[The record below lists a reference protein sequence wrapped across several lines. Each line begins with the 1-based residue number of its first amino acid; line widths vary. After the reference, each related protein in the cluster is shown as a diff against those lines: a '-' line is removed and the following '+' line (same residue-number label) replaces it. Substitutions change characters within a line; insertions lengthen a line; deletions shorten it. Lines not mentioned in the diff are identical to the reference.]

1 MLKLTITKN
10 LLCAAATVVLLS
22 ACNSTALH
30 GENGKTPTIW
40 QFNDQAQ
47 EDANLATVAY
57 SQGDFKEAQRLVDR
71 SLQSNPK
78 LPQALIVSA
87 MTAEQLGHYNR
98 ARQNYEDLILLN
110 SDDMTLLGSTSGK
123 PEKMSQIA
131 QKRLRN
137 ITIQQSKLIIE
148 DDNGAKVFNIE
159 DAAALRQSKSALAKA
174 IFLSQKHKPQKEVP
188 TTQEQIEA
196 AEILFDDDEQNI
208 IARFLT
214 LKELAEK
221 DLITQDEFL
230 AARSSNIGGLLPLTN
245 KAPAYGI
252 NRPVPSPDLIIERIN
267 VLKEATEANAITPK
281 EFSAER
287 DLIIETLLPPQPRQR
302 AKRQLPSKDILTAAK
317 NLRKLEV
324 LHDLNLITSNEKEK
338 EKSAIERYIG
348 INKTPQPAKNTAKQA
363 ANDLIQPIKEENSQK
378 TDEDKSSVEPL
389 VPMVSSPF

>member
-30 GENGKTPTIW
+30 GENGKNTTIW

-123 PEKMSQIA
+123 PEKMSKIA
-131 QKRLRN
+131 QQRLRN

-159 DAAALRQSKSALAKA
+159 DSAALRQSKSALAKA

-348 INKTPQPAKNTAKQA
+348 INKTPQPAKTTAKQA

-378 TDEDKSSVEPL
+378 TEDKKISVEPL

>member
-1 MLKLTITKN
+1 MLKLTMTKN

-22 ACNSTALH
+22 ACNSTALR
-30 GENGKTPTIW
+30 GEDGKTPTIW
-40 QFNDQAQ
+40 QFNDQAK

-110 SDDMTLLGSTSGK
+110 SDDMTLLGSNSGK

-131 QKRLRN
+131 QQRLRT
-137 ITIQQSKLIIE
+137 ITIQQSKLVIE

-159 DAAALRQSKSALAKA
+159 DSAALRQSKSALAKA
-174 IFLSQKHKPQKEVP
+174 IFLSQKNKPQKEVP

-196 AEILFDDDEQNI
+196 AEVLFDDDEQNI

-221 DLITQDEFL
+221 DLVTKDEFL
-230 AARSSNIGGLLPLTN
+230 AARNSNIGGLLPLTSQ
-245 KAPAYGI
+245 APAYGI

-287 DLIIETLLPPQPRQR
+287 NLIVETLLPPHPRQR
-302 AKRQLPSKDILTAAK
+302 MKRKLPSKDIMTAAK

-338 EKSAIERYIG
+338 EKAAIERYIG
-348 INKTPQPAKNTAKQA
+348 INKAPQVQKTAEKEP
-363 ANDLIQPIKEENSQK
+363 ANDLIQPIKDENIQK
-378 TDEDKSSVEPL
+378 TEEKKASVEPL

>member
-30 GENGKTPTIW
+30 GENGKNTTIW

>member
-30 GENGKTPTIW
+30 GENGKNTTIW

-348 INKTPQPAKNTAKQA
+348 INKTPQPAKNTTKQA